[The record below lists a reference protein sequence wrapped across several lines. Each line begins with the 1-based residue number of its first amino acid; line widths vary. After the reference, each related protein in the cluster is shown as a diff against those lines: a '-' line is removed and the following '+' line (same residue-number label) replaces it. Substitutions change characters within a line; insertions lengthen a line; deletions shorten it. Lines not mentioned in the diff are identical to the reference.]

1 MIHKGIF
8 DVTRNHTISW
18 CSHTPVNKQE
28 EGEVIGQGN
37 RCLKVYRIPKEID
50 VWAPLILPIILNT
63 NNQLSNAEAE
73 CGEFKHFTI
82 HQ

>member
-8 DVTRNHTISW
+8 DVTMNHTISW
-18 CSHTPVNKQE
+18 CSYTPVNKQE

-50 VWAPLILPIILNT
+50 V
-63 NNQLSNAEAE
+63 
-73 CGEFKHFTI
+73 
-82 HQ
+82 